1 MRKMQM
7 DEQMK
12 RQMNRRMKDQTNET
26 VAHSKM
32 SAQQRQKQVALETK
46 AEKEA
51 VRQRNF
57 EQRQQ
62 EENKARHMKHMI
74 LAQKQQAAQ
83 QRELNLIDRQN
94 RTRQQ
99 LEEKLNR
106 EANDQAN
113 YEADVQRME
122 REELELINR
131 LKNTKLMEEAAHT
144 ELENALTDPE
154 PGQRLA
160 QTQSQF
166 SSSRGRAKPASRGGR
181 RM

>member
-1 MRKMQM
+1 M
-7 DEQMK
+7 
-12 RQMNRRMKDQTNET
+12 T
-26 VAHSKM
+26 
-32 SAQQRQKQVALETK
+32 AQQRQKQTALETK
-46 AEKEA
+46 MEKEA
-51 VRQRNF
+51 TRQRNH
-57 EQRQQ
+57 EQRAN
-62 EENKARHMKHMI
+62 EENKARHMKNMI

-83 QRELNLIDRQN
+83 QRELNLMDRQN

-106 EANDQAN
+106 EANDQAQ

-131 LKNTKLMEEAAHT
+131 LKNTKLLEEAAHN
-144 ELENALTDPE
+144 ELEGALTDPE

-166 SSSRGRAKPASRGGR
+166 SGRGRGTKPGSRGGR
-181 RM
+181 RV